1 MIYFYLLTHWQKDNP
16 WLIEIPEVDSDD
28 EGTYSALVT
37 NGHVRSSFSDEL
49 EIKVIGMLFFLGSD
63 QYLNMGEH

>member
-1 MIYFYLLTHWQKDNP
+1 M
-16 WLIEIPEVDSDD
+16 DSDD

-49 EIKVIGMLFFLGSD
+49 EIKVIGMLFFLGCD